1 MSNFTVSCNAGSFK
15 GLFQNNVHTFYG
27 IPFARPLTQET
38 KWQAPEVL
46 ATEITFDAITPG
58 HSAPQTIY
66 KKSFFSDPDLP
77 GESIDCL
84 SLNIGSTDLN
94 GHMPVMI
101 WIHGGAYVT
110 GSANSAI
117 YDLNSMPLHGV
128 VLVTINYRLGPFG
141 FLKLDDVTNGVIS
154 STGNEGL
161 MDQRMAIEWV
171 RDNIHAFGGDPDNI
185 TLFGE
190 SAGAWSVAL
199 QSSANPAGN
208 IFSKAICQS
217 GGMDAYVE
225 KDRANLWGELFLKT
239 CHEEGLA
246 INDLCMVPHQVIT
259 GISKKMRHTMIAD
272 GAWLTPEIGF
282 APVADG
288 IFLPLEPLKNFKDS
302 QIKLLVGS
310 TADEYKLWSELE
322 PYFLTLT
329 KVKLD
334 KRLKK
339 LFSQKSIS
347 NIKAQYLDKSLG
359 EHSYKNTLSNIMT
372 DWTFGVHI
380 LNLLEM
386 NPSTTFGYQFNMK
399 SPLLEGRLGAYH
411 GSELPYLFGSW
422 IKFPDLCSSE
432 AKFVSDFL
440 QASWTNFAKTGSPS
454 SDQFFWPSYL
464 KENSVAQINSMIE
477 LKPYNNVSNIKL
489 LHDSKITY

>member
-1 MSNFTVSCNAGSFK
+1 M
-15 GLFQNNVHTFYG
+15 
-27 IPFARPLTQET
+27 
-38 KWQAPEVL
+38 
-46 ATEITFDAITPG
+46 
-58 HSAPQTIY
+58 
-66 KKSFFSDPDLP
+66 
-77 GESIDCL
+77 
-84 SLNIGSTDLN
+84 
-94 GHMPVMI
+94 
-101 WIHGGAYVT
+101 
-110 GSANSAI
+110 
-117 YDLNSMPLHGV
+117 
-128 VLVTINYRLGPFG
+128 
-141 FLKLDDVTNGVIS
+141 
-154 STGNEGL
+154 
-161 MDQRMAIEWV
+161 
-171 RDNIHAFGGDPDNI
+171 
-185 TLFGE
+185 
-190 SAGAWSVAL
+190 
-199 QSSANPAGN
+199 
-208 IFSKAICQS
+208 
-217 GGMDAYVE
+217 
-225 KDRANLWGELFLKT
+225 
-239 CHEEGLA
+239 
-246 INDLCMVPHQVIT
+246 
-259 GISKKMRHTMIAD
+259 
-272 GAWLTPEIGF
+272 
-282 APVADG
+282 
-288 IFLPLEPLKNFKDS
+288 
-302 QIKLLVGS
+302 LVGS